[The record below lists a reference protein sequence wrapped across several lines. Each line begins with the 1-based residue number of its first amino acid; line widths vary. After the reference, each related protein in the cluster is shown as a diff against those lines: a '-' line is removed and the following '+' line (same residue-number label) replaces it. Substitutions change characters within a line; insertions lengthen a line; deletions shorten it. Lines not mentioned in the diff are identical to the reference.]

1 MTSTRALPGGRAWLG
16 VAPAVLAVAWG
27 GNHFTPLLLLYRA
40 VDGYSALEVD
50 LFFAAYIVGIIPG
63 FLLSGPLSDRYGR
76 KPLLVGGLMLGI
88 LASVVLASTSSF
100 AAGLIVG
107 RLMAG
112 FAVAMAMVVG
122 TTWIKELSA
131 LGAPGARRASLS
143 ITLGFGVGAGVSA
156 ALAQWGPAPTVA
168 PYLVQIALS
177 LATIVPLVR
186 TVETRP
192 AAPERRPLLG
202 DLAVPRPARRRFF
215 AVIVPAAIWVF
226 AAPALAFAI
235 APALVADRLGDQRIA
250 FAGLLTVV
258 TLGAGTGIQF
268 AADAVDRL
276 TGGRRL
282 AAGLLT
288 IVVGTVLVAV
298 VAASGEPV
306 WTIPAALLLG
316 CGYGLVLV
324 SGLIEVQRMADA
336 RSLAGMTAIYYSL
349 TYVGFALPAA
359 LSAVEA
365 VVPATVSLAVVAALC
380 AACATLVAVTSR
392 RSA

>member
-76 KPLLVGGLMLGI
+76 KPLLVGGLVLGI

-131 LGAPGARRASLS
+131 PGAPGARRASLS

-186 TVETRP
+186 TAETRP

-202 DLAVPRPARRRFF
+202 DLAVPRPARRRFL

-288 IVVGTVLVAV
+288 VVVGTALVAV

-380 AACATLVAVTSR
+380 AACAALVAVTSR